1 MDIPENLKYTKEHEW
16 ARIER
21 NRVVVGI
28 TDFAQEELGDVVY
41 VELPEP
47 GAAVA
52 AETPF
57 GVVESVKAVSDLFCP
72 ISGTVIEINE
82 DLEDHPELVNDAPYE
97 DGWMIVIEPSNSAEF
112 NELLSAEDYRAY
124 IEEGAGS

>member
-1 MDIPENLKYTKEHEW
+1 MDVPENLKYTKEHEW

-47 GAAVA
+47 GTAVA
-52 AETPF
+52 AESPF

-112 NELLSAEDYRAY
+112 NELLSAEDYRTY
-124 IEEGAGS
+124 VEEGAGS